1 MINTPDVTSEP
12 SGPVVLVV
20 DDEDSV
26 VRLASRALRMEG
38 YRVLEASG
46 GIEAIKVLDAGTP
59 IDLLLTDIN
68 MPDIKGHEVARRF
81 RLARPDLKVLYLS
94 GFVDVLFAERPI
106 LWEDEAFLDKPF
118 TIKGLLEAVSL
129 LTSGHLQKRK
139 SA

>member
-1 MINTPDVTSEP
+1 MINTQNVTSEP
-12 SGPVVLVV
+12 TGPVVLVV

-38 YRVLEASG
+38 YLVHEARG
-46 GIEAIKVLDAGTP
+46 GAEALKFLDEGTP